1 MAIDLGYQF
10 EKAGNSTKEFLE
22 SGSIIANIVFLIL
35 VIIGFV
41 LLLRLGTGILGWLFS
56 PRPNVIVSPGMINAS
71 TQKVIPSDPT
81 VHNSVPIMR
90 SQNQWRGIEFTW
102 SVWIFID
109 GNQLDRGKDRFRHVF
124 SKGNTRIPQS
134 NNQPKGVGKDVPH
147 FGAVDGI
154 VEPLNGPGLYI
165 SPNNS
170 PNVAEL
176 SLLVRMNIFTNEATG
191 QPLTQL
197 NSACMDAMRAVQENG
212 TFDTSK
218 GADPATLASCRK
230 EFAYLN
236 SSGGAGMG
244 SDALSPMIYDDVI
257 VPEIPINKWVSVIIR
272 LENNNIL
279 DVYINGRLV
288 RRHHLRGVARQN
300 YGPTNLALNGGFG
313 GQISELRYFNY
324 AIGTAEIDWI
334 VEHGPNLTAT
344 GNDLNAKPYYLAN
357 RWFNDNLDPVYS
369 FSP

>member
-10 EKAGNSTKEFLE
+10 EKARNSTKEFLE
-22 SGSIIANIVFLIL
+22 SGSIISNIVFLIL

-41 LLLRLGTGILGWLFS
+41 LLLRLGTGILGWLFN
-56 PRPNVIVSPGMINAS
+56 PKPNVIVSPGMRNAS
-71 TQKVIPSDPT
+71 YQLVVPSDPT
-81 VHNSVPIMR
+81 VHGSVPIMR
-90 SQNQWRGIEFTW
+90 SKNEWRGIEFTW
-102 SVWIFID
+102 SCWIFID

-124 SKGNTRIPQS
+124 SKGNTNIPQS
-134 NNQPKGVGKDVPH
+134 NNQPKGEGKDIAH

-176 SLLVRMNIFTNEATG
+176 SLLVRMNIFTNEADG

-197 NSACMDAMRAVQENG
+197 NQACLDAVQAVKENG
-212 TFDTSK
+212 QFDASK
-218 GADPATLASCRK
+218 GTTASTLASCRK

-236 SSGGAGMG
+236 SSGGPGMG

-257 VPEIPINKWVSVIIR
+257 IPEIPINKWVSVIIR

-279 DVYINGRLV
+279 DIYINGRLV

-300 YGPTNLALNGGFG
+300 YGPTNIALNGGFG

-334 VEHGPNLTAT
+334 VDNGPNLTAT

>member
-1 MAIDLGYQF
+1 
-10 EKAGNSTKEFLE
+10 
-22 SGSIIANIVFLIL
+22 
-35 VIIGFV
+35 
-41 LLLRLGTGILGWLFS
+41 
-56 PRPNVIVSPGMINAS
+56 
-71 TQKVIPSDPT
+71 
-81 VHNSVPIMR
+81 MR

-176 SLLVRMNIFTNEATG
+176 SLLVRMNIFTNEAGG

-197 NSACMDAMRAVQENG
+197 NSACIDAMQAVQRNG
-212 TFDTSK
+212 LDASNK
-218 GADPATLASCRK
+218 GADPATLANCRK

-257 VPEIPINKWVSVIIR
+257 IPEIPINKWVSVIIR

-357 RWFNDNLDPVYS
+357 RWFNDNLDPVYA